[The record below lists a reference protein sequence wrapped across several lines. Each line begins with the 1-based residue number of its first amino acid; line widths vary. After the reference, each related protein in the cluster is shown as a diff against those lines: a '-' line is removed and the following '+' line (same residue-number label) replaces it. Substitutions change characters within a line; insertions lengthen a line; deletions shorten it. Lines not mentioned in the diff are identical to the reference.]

1 MNFLQ
6 ISKDIPL
13 FSKDITNYIFS
24 IGVYNSSDRELARQL
39 FFPIP
44 TKQLQNT
51 IIFGIDAEFVRLTE
65 TQAFYVSDIKLD
77 KVGKSNIYVNKK
89 NNIILVIISQNLVSD
104 YPPLETQD
112 DFEESL
118 KYPPLGQNWFYFYY
132 FISALIQLGKTVYIN
147 NWAYFNTNSW
157 RLVNGRAVIDRRN
170 SGNYFELFP
179 EMGFILN
186 IINLH
191 YTDAPVFMT
200 VDGIIYKLSSIDT
213 FRHKNP
219 LLDKW
224 VSMDKTN
231 PFLPKKQQKQSLVE
245 ITLTKKQQPRQERLP
260 NYQIIQTRQ
269 NLPLKKFSSEEAI
282 NLFIRSSRIFRIPI
296 ARDGSCLFGSFSRYL
311 QSSSW
316 ESDPLYIRRKIVSW
330 EQLQMQRQITNVLAQ
345 QQIPSFQA
353 YLQRMS
359 LPTTYGG
366 EPEIIAFT
374 QQFKFNVAII
384 DVERNTVTIYMTTT
398 TPQPAETLFLLY
410 YSTIKHYD
418 VALLAETGY
427 I

>member
-1 MNFLQ
+1 
-6 ISKDIPL
+6 
-13 FSKDITNYIFS
+13 
-24 IGVYNSSDRELARQL
+24 
-39 FFPIP
+39 
-44 TKQLQNT
+44 
-51 IIFGIDAEFVRLTE
+51 VRLTE
-65 TQAFYVSDIKLD
+65 RKAFYVSDIKLD

-89 NNIILVIISQNLVSD
+89 NNITLVIISQNLVSD

-112 DFEESL
+112 DFEESF
-118 KYPPLGQNWFYFYY
+118 KYPPLGQNWFHFYY
-132 FISALIQLGKTVYIN
+132 FISALLQLGKTVYIN

-179 EMGFILN
+179 EMGFIFN
-186 IINLH
+186 IMNLQ
-191 YTDAPVFMT
+191 YSDPPVFLT
-200 VDGIIYKLSSIDT
+200 VDGRIYKLSSIDT
-213 FRHKNP
+213 FARKNP

-224 VSMDKTN
+224 LSMDKTN

-245 ITLTKKQQPRQERLP
+245 ISSTRQERFP
-260 NYQIIQTRQ
+260 NYQIIQTTQ
-269 NLPLKKFSSEEAI
+269 KLPLKKFSSKDAI
-282 NLFIRSSRIFRIPI
+282 RNYIQSSQIYRIPI
-296 ARDGSCLFGSFSRYL
+296 PRDGSCLFGSFSRYL

-345 QQIPSFQA
+345 QQVPSFQA
-353 YLQRMS
+353 YLQRMRT
-359 LPTTYGG
+359 PTTYGG

>member
-13 FSKDITNYIFS
+13 FSFTNYIFS
-24 IGVYNSSDRELARQL
+24 IGVYNSSDRELERQL

-44 TKQLQNT
+44 IKKLQNT
-51 IIFGIDAEFVRLTE
+51 IVFGIDAEFVGLTE
-65 TQAFYVSDIKLD
+65 RQAFYVSDIKLD

-89 NNIILVIISQNLVSD
+89 KNITLVIISQNLVSD

-118 KYPPLGQNWFYFYY
+118 KYPPLGQNWFHFYY
-132 FISALIQLGKTVYIN
+132 FISALIQLGKSVYIN

-157 RLVNGRAVIDRRN
+157 RLVNGRAIIDRRN

-179 EMGFILN
+179 EMGFIFN

-191 YTDAPVFMT
+191 FTDPPVFLT
-200 VDGIIYKLSSIDT
+200 VEGIIYKLSSIDT

-245 ITLTKKQQPRQERLP
+245 KSSTRQQRFP
-260 NYQIIQTRQ
+260 NYQIIQTTQ
-269 NLPLKKFSSEEAI
+269 KLPLKKFSSEEAI
-282 NLFIRSSRIFRIPI
+282 RDYIHSSHIYRIPI

-311 QSSSW
+311 QNSSY
-316 ESDPLYIRRKIVSW
+316 ESEPLYIRRKIVSW
-330 EQLQMQRQITNVLAQ
+330 EKLQMQRQITNVLAQ